1 MKQSATKLIK
11 SKQASKQASKRASKR
26 ATKQARKQESEQ
38 ATKQASK
45 QASNRAPMGCSGF
58 REIPIRI
65 SIGSSSYGLRAAISP
80 QVPFTMSV
88 LQMLTKA
95 CPAQAVADRSVSSV
109 GGDVRAWVA
118 SVDDYIAKIKE
129 DIDSKRVSIQGQP
142 LITSSHVMGMARNM
156 EKEMKDQDLQPPT
169 VAEALSLASRPD
181 VYIWAPDKIF
191 PGLSIKC
198 PACSGAVKSREWTK
212 ARILH
217 GIATQMV
224 YITVKYRCRACACRI
239 GPQAAATTKVK
250 QRIFQADS
258 PTVLATF
265 PRYVQATWQFYD
277 SGKIICEAS
286 VVDFIR
292 ALAIRASW
300 SGIAETINELKEQAW
315 LRTVHGKFH
324 AVCNAL
330 HLEGDVDAIS
340 YPREYS
346 LSAEWIRNVYVA
358 DATARQASVAE
369 ELKSETGDDVLVVDW
384 TIDAAKRC
392 AAKYLFNA
400 MDGRRRILMS
410 SLVSTCAPDCVKPLM
425 ANLAKRGVK
434 PKVVYVDCECC
445 GTWADTVRDL
455 WPKAVVK
462 LDGMHAMRRLTTTT
476 SSTQHPWHDR
486 FCHALSEAVYT
497 YDATIMT
504 RLRIARKKHGLSQ
517 HVPSNVRSKYVPRVI
532 KDSRS
537 IADRIE
543 KVLADFEKPHCTAG
557 PLLTT
562 CTSDAWQRL
571 REHVVR
577 GCLCD
582 PIGLHINRCG
592 KQVTIGGEK
601 FNAIC
606 SLRGTSALEGFHTHQ
621 KQWLGCLAIHAAD
634 AGAALLADGAL
645 RWNRK
650 RQRDD

>member
-1 MKQSATKLIK
+1 
-11 SKQASKQASKRASKR
+11 
-26 ATKQARKQESEQ
+26 
-38 ATKQASK
+38 
-45 QASNRAPMGCSGF
+45 MGCSGF

-286 VVDFIR
+286 VVVTGGDAMQGGRVFSRVGVGRWTTHPQGGQVSRTNSLGCIQARVFSTKNSLNRKNSLGYIQGRVFSTKR
-292 ALAIRASW
+292 ARGQDRRVFS
-300 SGIAETINELKEQAW
+300 SKW
-315 LRTVHGKFH
+315 LPKGSPDT
-324 AVCNAL
+324 
-330 HLEGDVDAIS
+330 
-340 YPREYS
+340 
-346 LSAEWIRNVYVA
+346 
-358 DATARQASVAE
+358 
-369 ELKSETGDDVLVVDW
+369 
-384 TIDAAKRC
+384 
-392 AAKYLFNA
+392 
-400 MDGRRRILMS
+400 RR
-410 SLVSTCAPDCVKPLM
+410 
-425 ANLAKRGVK
+425 
-434 PKVVYVDCECC
+434 PKVAK
-445 GTWADTVRDL
+445 T
-455 WPKAVVK
+455 
-462 LDGMHAMRRLTTTT
+462 
-476 SSTQHPWHDR
+476 
-486 FCHALSEAVYT
+486 
-497 YDATIMT
+497 
-504 RLRIARKKHGLSQ
+504 
-517 HVPSNVRSKYVPRVI
+517 
-532 KDSRS
+532 
-537 IADRIE
+537 
-543 KVLADFEKPHCTAG
+543 
-557 PLLTT
+557 
-562 CTSDAWQRL
+562 
-571 REHVVR
+571 
-577 GCLCD
+577 
-582 PIGLHINRCG
+582 
-592 KQVTIGGEK
+592 
-601 FNAIC
+601 
-606 SLRGTSALEGFHTHQ
+606 
-621 KQWLGCLAIHAAD
+621 
-634 AGAALLADGAL
+634 
-645 RWNRK
+645 
-650 RQRDD
+650 